1 MSENL
6 KEHTPAS
13 SHHGSVR
20 SYVIGFLLSLAFT
33 IVPYLMV
40 RTQTTTDRVLL
51 LSILGFA
58 VVQMFV
64 QIFFFLHL
72 GRGPKPLYNV
82 IFFTGTAG
90 MIVLV
95 VGASLL
101 IMDNLYRNMSPTE
114 VTTRLAQDENIAEIG
129 GKETGACQGNNAT
142 HEVIISSKGVNP
154 GYIEA
159 RRCDTLT
166 FKSEGDVSYELM
178 FGPHDSPSSYGGLYE
193 VPVRVGRSKIL
204 TLNEVG
210 DFSFHD
216 RSDHDLM
223 GRFSVKP

>member
-1 MSENL
+1 MAENM
-6 KEHTPAS
+6 KEHTPAN

-40 RTQTTTDRVLL
+40 RTQTTTDRILL
-51 LSILGFA
+51 LTILGFA

-82 IFFTGTAG
+82 IFFAGTAG

-114 VTTRLAQDENIAEIG
+114 VTTRLAQDENIAEVG
-129 GKETGACQGNNAT
+129 GKETGACQGNNAN
-142 HEVIISSKGVNP
+142 HEVVISNEGVRP
-154 GYIEA
+154 DHIEA

-166 FKSEGDVSYELM
+166 FKSGGDVGYELM
-178 FGPHDSPSSYGGLYE
+178 FGPHDAPSSYGGLYE
-193 VPVRVGRSKIL
+193 VSVRSDRSKIL

-216 RSDHDLM
+216 RSDHGLM
-223 GRFSVKP
+223 GHFTVKP